1 MIRLRSDVQ
10 WRKDGDLPGYL
21 FAGSTGSIYGLNA
34 AAAALLEALSDD
46 PDQDRL
52 VRVLTDT
59 FDVDRLEAEQD
70 VLAFVSALR
79 EHGLVA

>member
-1 MIRLRSDVQ
+1 MIRLRRDVQ
-10 WRKDGDLPGYL
+10 WRRDGDGPGYL
-21 FAGSTGSIYGLNA
+21 LAASTGSIYGLNA
-34 AAAALLEALSDD
+34 TAAALLAALSAD
-46 PDQDRL
+46 PDQDGL
-52 VRVLTDT
+52 VRVLTDA